1 MRKGSDIISDILG
14 GVQHD
19 ALRKASSLFRSWRD
33 LVGQDIA
40 AHSRIVDVD
49 NGCVIVAADHPG
61 WLQLIQMKRS
71 AMLKKIRASY
81 PELNV
86 KDMRFFLDS
95 PDSPDSADP
104 TRNPTTLHAVRSEEG
119 PRKYRFDEEQT
130 EQTKDKDSEEYRE
143 FKALLERV
151 KKLNEKKNDS

>member
-1 MRKGSDIISDILG
+1 MRKGSDIVSDILG
-14 GVQHD
+14 GVQND
-19 ALRKASSLFRSWRD
+19 ALRNASSLFRSWRD
-33 LVGQDIA
+33 LVGQDVA
-40 AHSRIVDVD
+40 ALSRIVDVD

-71 AMLKKIRASY
+71 AMLKKIRISY

-95 PDSPDSADP
+95 ADLAGNQSATGPVND
-104 TRNPTTLHAVRSEEG
+104 EG
-119 PRKYRFDEEQT
+119 PRKYRFDEERV
-130 EQTKDKDSEEYRE
+130 EQTTDKDSEEYRE

-151 KKLNEKKNDS
+151 KRLKQKKDDT